1 MIAMN
6 SSAFAFGRERMVGV
20 AAENEWMA
28 GIAPFIVGIVVVV
41 FLIGL
46 VGWGIKRG
54 RGLPARRGEQPR
66 RLSRRTPIAETR
78 EADDFGSEGER
89 LTPHELRGYG
99 NQGSRPARDGE
110 RPKHDGDSG

>member
-6 SSAFAFGRERMVGV
+6 SFVVAFGPGGMASA
-20 AAENEWMA
+20 AAENEWVT
-28 GIAPFIVGIVVVV
+28 GIAPFVVGIVLVA

-54 RGLPARRGEQPR
+54 RGLPSRPGAQSRRR
-66 RLSRRTPIAETR
+66 SRRTRIDR
-78 EADDFGSEGER
+78 EADDFGGEGER

-99 NQGSRPARDGE
+99 NQGSRPARDME
-110 RPKHDGDSG
+110 RPKHNGDSG

>member
-6 SSAFAFGRERMVGV
+6 SFAVAFGRGSMPGV
-20 AAENEWMA
+20 AAENEWVA
-28 GIAPFIVGIVVVV
+28 GIAPFNVGIVVVV

-54 RGLPARRGEQPR
+54 RGLPPRPDEQPR
-66 RLSRRTPIAETR
+66 RRSRGTHIEETR

-89 LTPHELRGYG
+89 LTPHELKGYG
-99 NQGSRPARDGE
+99 NQGSRPSGDSE
-110 RPKHDGDSG
+110 RPKHNGGG